1 MDSTSNQIKVL
12 VADDHPLLREGV
24 AALISTQPD
33 MVLIGEAG
41 SGAEA
46 IRQYRSLMPDVV
58 LVDLQMPDINGVD
71 AILAIREEAPDA
83 HIIVLTTYEGD
94 VLAHRALTA
103 GAQAYLLKAT
113 VRRDLAD
120 TIRAVHRGQKR
131 IEPNVATQLAMQTS
145 KQTLSPREIEVLRL
159 IAVGESNRAIATQ
172 LGINEETVKSHVKNI
187 LAKLDARNGTHA
199 VALALRRGIIEV

>member
-1 MDSTSNQIKVL
+1 MNSTSKQIKVL
-12 VADDHPLLREGV
+12 VADDHPLLREGI

-33 MVLIGEAG
+33 MILIGEAG

-46 IRQYRSLMPDVV
+46 IRQFHLLVPDVV
-58 LVDLQMPDINGVD
+58 LMDLQMPDINGVD
-71 AILAIREEAPDA
+71 AILAIREAAPDA

-94 VLAHRALTA
+94 VLANRALTA

-131 IEPNVATQLAMQTS
+131 IEPTVATQLAIQTS

-199 VALALRRGIIEV
+199 VALALRRGIIEI